1 MKTRRGSVRVLFAAL
16 VLAVFGGMTLVSC
29 QENLASKIEG
39 KWQGDVNKSSMED
52 EELDGLKAEYE
63 FKKADDNGGD
73 FVTVL
78 MASYSTVED
87 DMRIKADISFKMPG
101 KWSVGGDG
109 VIDLTYDA
117 DKMDFSISNFDMKP
131 TLDADEETIAGLA
144 MAKAA
149 GMLDGDAVAE
159 GLKELLEDE
168 MKAEFAD
175 TEHTK
180 MEDVKVEGDVL
191 TFTDAELGKISLK
204 RVK

>member
-1 MKTRRGSVRVLFAAL
+1 MLAAV
-16 VLAVFGGMTLVSC
+16 VLAVVGGMTLVSC

-149 GMLDGDAVAE
+149 GMLDGDAIAE

-175 TEHTK
+175 TENTK

>member
-1 MKTRRGSVRVLFAAL
+1 MLAAL

-149 GMLDGDAVAE
+149 GMLDGDAIAE
-159 GLKELLEDE
+159 GLKELLENE

-175 TEHTK
+175 TENTK
-180 MEDVKVEGDVL
+180 MEDVNVEGDVL

>member
-1 MKTRRGSVRVLFAAL
+1 
-16 VLAVFGGMTLVSC
+16 MTLVSC

-175 TEHTK
+175 TENTK

>member
-1 MKTRRGSVRVLFAAL
+1 MFAAL

-159 GLKELLEDE
+159 GLKELLENE

-175 TEHTK
+175 TENTK

>member
-1 MKTRRGSVRVLFAAL
+1 MLAAL

-159 GLKELLEDE
+159 GLKEFLEDE

-175 TEHTK
+175 TENTK

>member
-1 MKTRRGSVRVLFAAL
+1 MFAAL

-149 GMLDGDAVAE
+149 GMLDGDAIAE

-175 TEHTK
+175 TENTK

>member
-1 MKTRRGSVRVLFAAL
+1 MFAAL

>member
-1 MKTRRGSVRVLFAAL
+1 MLAAL

-87 DMRIKADISFKMPG
+87 NMRIKADISFKMPG

-175 TEHTK
+175 TENTK

>member
-1 MKTRRGSVRVLFAAL
+1 MLAAL

-149 GMLDGDAVAE
+149 GMLDGDAIAE

-175 TEHTK
+175 TENTK

>member
-1 MKTRRGSVRVLFAAL
+1 MFAAL

-149 GMLDGDAVAE
+149 GMLDGDAIAE
-159 GLKELLEDE
+159 GLKELLENE

-175 TEHTK
+175 TENTK
-180 MEDVKVEGDVL
+180 MEDVKVEGGVL

>member
-1 MKTRRGSVRVLFAAL
+1 MFAAL

-87 DMRIKADISFKMPG
+87 NMRIKADISFKMPG

-175 TEHTK
+175 TENTK

>member
-1 MKTRRGSVRVLFAAL
+1 MLAAL

-159 GLKELLEDE
+159 GLKELLENE

-175 TEHTK
+175 TENTK

>member
-1 MKTRRGSVRVLFAAL
+1 MFAAL

-29 QENLASKIEG
+29 QENLASKREG
-39 KWQGDVNKSSMED
+39 KWQGYVNKSSMED

-175 TEHTK
+175 TENTK

>member
-1 MKTRRGSVRVLFAAL
+1 MFAAL

-29 QENLASKIEG
+29 RENLASKIEG

-149 GMLDGDAVAE
+149 GMLDGDAIAE

-175 TEHTK
+175 TENTK

>member
-1 MKTRRGSVRVLFAAL
+1 MLAAL

-149 GMLDGDAVAE
+149 GMLDGDAVAA

-175 TEHTK
+175 TENTK

>member
-1 MKTRRGSVRVLFAAL
+1 M
-16 VLAVFGGMTLVSC
+16 LAVFGGMTLVSC

-175 TEHTK
+175 TENTK

>member
-1 MKTRRGSVRVLFAAL
+1 MLAAL

-39 KWQGDVNKSSMED
+39 KWQGDVNKSSMKD

-175 TEHTK
+175 TENTK

>member
-1 MKTRRGSVRVLFAAL
+1 MLAAL

-149 GMLDGDAVAE
+149 GMLDGDAIAE
-159 GLKELLEDE
+159 GLKELLENE

-175 TEHTK
+175 TENTK

>member
-1 MKTRRGSVRVLFAAL
+1 MFAAL

-149 GMLDGDAVAE
+149 GMLDGDAIAE
-159 GLKELLEDE
+159 GLKELLENE

-175 TEHTK
+175 TENTK

>member
-1 MKTRRGSVRVLFAAL
+1 MLAAL

-175 TEHTK
+175 TENTK

>member
-1 MKTRRGSVRVLFAAL
+1 MLAAL

-175 TEHTK
+175 TENTK

-191 TFTDAELGKISLK
+191 TFTDAEFGKISLK

>member
-1 MKTRRGSVRVLFAAL
+1 MFAAL

-175 TEHTK
+175 TENTK